1 MIRTQQ
7 LSHNARR
14 SLAKGAVAGVATL
27 AAYLIVVIV
36 TTPSLPA
43 DAAVRAAFGINS
55 IVMGGTAGAIGAQV
69 YFSSYGR
76 SLGCE
81 VRRKKAVMG
90 AGSGTTAVGSFFSFF
105 SLVPLG
111 CCGSWLLVLSF
122 LPSVFGGSLSVFLID
137 YSVPLSY
144 AALAAVM
151 GFAALAGL
159 QLQRRLNQNACAR

>member
-1 MIRTQQ
+1 MIHQQ
-7 LSHNARR
+7 VLSANARR
-14 SLAKGAVAGVATL
+14 SLAKGIAAGAATL
-27 AAYLIVVIV
+27 AAYLLVVIV

-69 YFSSYGR
+69 YFSSYGK
-76 SLGCE
+76 SLGCQI
-81 VRRKKAVMG
+81 RRKKAVMG
-90 AGSGTTAVGSFFSFF
+90 AGSGTTAAGSFFSFF

-122 LPSVFGGSLSVFLID
+122 LPTVFGSSVSVFLID
-137 YSVPLSY
+137 YSTPLSY

-151 GFAALAGL
+151 GFAALAGI
-159 QLQRRLNQNACAR
+159 QLQRRLKENVRS

>member
-1 MIRTQQ
+1 MSR
-7 LSHNARR
+7 NARK
-14 SLAKGAVAGVATL
+14 SIAKGITVGAATL
-27 AAYLIVVIV
+27 VAYLVVVIV
-36 TTPSLPA
+36 TTPNLPA

-55 IVMGGTAGAIGAQV
+55 IVMGGTAGAVGAQV
-69 YFSSYGR
+69 FFSSYGR
-76 SLGCE
+76 ALGCE
-81 VRRKKAVMG
+81 IRHNKTVMG
-90 AGSGTTAVGSFFSFF
+90 AGSGTTAIGSFFSFF

-151 GFAALAGL
+151 GFAALAGI
-159 QLQRRLNQNACAR
+159 QLQRKLKKIGRT

>member
-1 MIRTQQ
+1 MIRTRQP
-7 LSHNARR
+7 SRNARR
-14 SLAKGAVAGVATL
+14 SLAKGVMAGAATL
-27 AAYLIVVIV
+27 GVYLLVVVV

-43 DAAVRAAFGINS
+43 GAAIMAAFGINS
-55 IVMGGTAGAIGAQV
+55 IVMGGTAGAVGAQV
-69 YFSSYGR
+69 FFSSYGR

-81 VRRKKAVMG
+81 IRRKKTVMG
-90 AGSGTTAVGSFFSFF
+90 AGSGTTAIGSFFSFF

-144 AALAAVM
+144 AALAFVM
-151 GFAALAGL
+151 GFAALAGI
-159 QLQRRLNQNACAR
+159 QLQRRLKKNFGN

>member
-81 VRRKKAVMG
+81 VRRMKAVMG

-159 QLQRRLNQNACAR
+159 QLQRRLNQNARAR

>member
-1 MIRTQQ
+1 MLPTQQ
-7 LSHNARR
+7 LSRNARK
-14 SLAKGAVAGVATL
+14 SLTKGVMAGAAML
-27 AAYLIVVIV
+27 GAYLVVVIV
-36 TTPSLPA
+36 TTPSLPP

-55 IVMGGTAGAIGAQV
+55 IVMGGTAGAVGAQV

-81 VRRKKAVMG
+81 IRHKKTVIG
-90 AGSGTTAVGSFFSFF
+90 AGSGTTAIGSFFSFF

-151 GFAALAGL
+151 GFAALAGI
-159 QLQRRLNQNACAR
+159 QLQRRLKSYGRT

>member
-1 MIRTQQ
+1 MIRAQQ
-7 LSHNARR
+7 LSHNAKR
-14 SLAKGAVAGVATL
+14 SLAKGVIAGVATL

-36 TTPSLPA
+36 TTPDLPA
-43 DAAVRAAFGINS
+43 DAAVSAAFGINS
-55 IVMGGTAGAIGAQV
+55 IVMGGIAGAIGAQV

-81 VRRKKAVMG
+81 IRRKKTVMG
-90 AGSGTTAVGSFFSFF
+90 AGSGTTAIGSFFSFF

-122 LPSVFGGSLSVFLID
+122 LPSVFGGSLSVFFID

-144 AALAAVM
+144 AALSLVM
-151 GFAALAGL
+151 GFAALAGI
-159 QLQRRLNQNACAR
+159 QLQRKLKKNRAI

>member
-7 LSHNARR
+7 LSRNARK
-14 SLAKGAVAGVATL
+14 SLAKGVIAGTATL

-55 IVMGGTAGAIGAQV
+55 IVMGGTAGAVGAQTF
-69 YFSSYGR
+69 FSSYGR

-81 VRRKKAVMG
+81 IRRKKTVMG
-90 AGSGTTAVGSFFSFF
+90 AGSGTTAIGSFFSFF

-144 AALAAVM
+144 AALSLVM
-151 GFAALAGL
+151 GFAALAGI
-159 QLQRRLNQNACAR
+159 QLQRRLKKNGGN